1 MNIEVKSKFKNL
13 IPPLSQEEFRQL
25 EENVLREGI
34 LEPLTVWNGILVDGH
49 NRYEIANKHGLP
61 FQVREV
67 EFDSESDAEIWII
80 KNQFGRRN
88 LSKYDRSILALKM
101 EPMIAKKAK
110 ENQGTRN
117 DICQKSDKSL
127 DTKKELAKIAGVSH
141 DTIHRV
147 KVIEQKASEK
157 LKQQVRSGEK
167 SINEA
172 YLAVTPKPK
181 TTAQEAREA
190 REKHDEFQQKKSEGG
205 TLSFREIKEDA
216 YNVRII
222 GRDFYGEI
230 LSAVQKVNGLS
241 LFRDQTDIDATIK
254 TIPQEQRKRLGDSIN
269 NSVAVLQFLKK
280 KITEV
285 K

>member
-1 MNIEVKSKFKNL
+1 MELTKSTAQLPSTIPELTRFALVGRDKLKAVRAEIHAIEKVGL
-13 IPPLSQEEFRQL
+13 AQE
-25 EENVLREGI
+25 VREQK
-34 LEPLTVWNGILVDGH
+34 LQEAQ
-49 NRYEIANKHGLP
+49 EIA
-61 FQVREV
+61 EV
-67 EFDSESDAEIWII
+67 VTDAEVRIGELLKQIPKATNGGANQYQAKSQCSEI
-80 KNQFGRRN
+80 KQKPKSQVIKENGLTQRQAEHFQIMADNPDSVAR
-88 LSKYDRSILALKM
+88 
-101 EPMIAKKAK
+101 AK
-110 ENQGTRN
+110 EKARKNGEVLSRSAVLNQII
-117 DICQKSDKSL
+117 DDC
-127 DTKKELAKIAGVSH
+127 
-141 DTIHRV
+141 
-147 KVIEQKASEK
+147 
-157 LKQQVRSGEK
+157 
-167 SINEA
+167 
-172 YLAVTPKPK
+172 PKPK
-181 TTAQEAREA
+181 TAKQEAREA

-269 NSVAVLQFLKK
+269 NSMAVLQFLKK

>member
-181 TTAQEAREA
+181 TTAQEVKEA
-190 REKHDEFQQKKSEGG
+190 KAKHEEFQRMKSESN
-205 TLSFREIKEDA
+205 TVSFRDAKEDA
-216 YNVRII
+216 WNVKMI
-222 GRDFYGEI
+222 GRDFYNEI
-230 LSAVQKVNGLS
+230 LRATNKVYELT
-241 LFRDQTDIDATIK
+241 LFRNQTDIDATLK
-254 TIPQEQRKRLGDSIN
+254 TYSATDRAELGRKIDETIMT
-269 NSVAVLQFLKK
+269 LQFLKR